1 MGRVTVEDR
10 VETDAADMAT
20 FRRLYNQAVTVAETV
35 WESAKTE
42 GQPDPNAARAMIDG
56 LAQAVS
62 QNRTALLAL
71 ATLKDYD
78 NYTFTHMV
86 NVSILTMGQAR
97 ALGIDGSL
105 LREFGLAAL
114 MHDIG
119 KVKTPLEVLNKPGRL
134 TDEEFV
140 VMRKHVVDGA
150 EILRATPEI
159 PTLAP
164 VVAFEHHLRLDGT
177 GYPFG
182 VRRSAL
188 NVCTMVC
195 SIADVFDAMRSQ
207 RKYQQAQPTERILQ
221 VLKYEDGAQFDRRLV
236 RRFVQLVGIYPA
248 GNLVQL
254 NTGETA
260 VVTKVHAP
268 DPHRPRVKVV
278 IDRAGAHLD
287 FPYEVNLWEQN
298 EEGSAN
304 AIVAPLDSSVV
315 GIDPLSLL

>member
-1 MGRVTVEDR
+1 
-10 VETDAADMAT
+10 
-20 FRRLYNQAVTVAETV
+20 
-35 WESAKTE
+35 
-42 GQPDPNAARAMIDG
+42 MIDG

-105 LREFGLAAL
+105 LREFGLAGL

-140 VMRKHVVDGA
+140 VMRRHVVDGA

-182 VRRSAL
+182 AKRSAL
-188 NVCTMVC
+188 NVCTMLC

-207 RKYQQAQPTERILQ
+207 RKYQDAQPTARILE
-221 VLKYEDGAQFDRRLV
+221 VLKHEDGSQFDPNLV

-248 GNLVQL
+248 GNLVRL

-260 VVTKVHAP
+260 VVTKIYAP

-278 IDRAGAHLD
+278 LDRTGARVD

-298 EEGSAN
+298 GEGHTN
-304 AIVAPLDSSVV
+304 AIVAPLDSAAV